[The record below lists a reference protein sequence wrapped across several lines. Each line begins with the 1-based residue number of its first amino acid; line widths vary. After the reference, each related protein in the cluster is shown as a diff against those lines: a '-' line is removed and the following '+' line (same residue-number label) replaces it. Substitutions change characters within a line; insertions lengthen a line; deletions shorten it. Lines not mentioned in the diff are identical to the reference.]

1 MAIYNILLD
10 YEILLNAMSV
20 IIAFTVQISVE
31 RFYNF

>member
-20 IIAFTVQISVE
+20 IIAFTVQ
-31 RFYNF
+31 NKC